1 MPRGVKY
8 ILKQLFKYLAI
19 TVFLV
24 LLGLF
29 IYDVNETRKR
39 QLREKGLLPPPGYKR
54 VVQYYEIK
62 PKKINYDEPSSF
74 IDIEEIQKYYNLKY
88 KDKPPSPEELMKP
101 TKQWIFF
108 VLLILI
114 AIVYMCRD
122 AGTFNLIDIIRT
134 ELYRLLKFL
143 INLIHKIFHV

>member
-19 TVFLV
+19 ITFLV

-39 QLREKGLLPPPGYKR
+39 QLREKGLLPPTGYKR

-74 IDIEEIQKYYNLKY
+74 IDIDEISQYYKTKY
-88 KDKPPSPEELMKP
+88 KDKPPSKEELLKP
-101 TKQWIFF
+101 TKQWFFF
-108 VLLILI
+108 VLLIIL

-122 AGTFNLIDIIRT
+122 AGTFTLIDIIRT
-134 ELYRLLKFL
+134 ELYRLFKFL
-143 INLIHKIFHV
+143 INLIQKIFHV

>member
-8 ILKQLFKYLAI
+8 ILKKLLKSLAI
-19 TVFLV
+19 GICII
-24 LLGLF
+24 LLILF

-74 IDIEEIQKYYNLKY
+74 IDIEEMKQYCRQKY
-88 KDKPPSPEELMKP
+88 KDKPPSQEELLKP
-101 TKQWIFF
+101 TKQWFF
-108 VLLILI
+108 FALLISI
-114 AIVYMCRD
+114 IMIYMCRD
-122 AGTFNLIDIIRT
+122 AGTFTLIDIIYK
-134 ELYRLLKFL
+134 ELYRLVKFL
-143 INLIHKIFHV
+143 INLFSKIFHV